1 MSVEIIT
8 QSLEAQRQQL
18 LAEFEAERT
27 NHQRVLRD
35 YDRLE
40 QRYQNL
46 QDELEIEKLSP
57 APRRVSGE
65 AHMGFDGLIS
75 ASSSG
80 SSQNILLQDL
90 YIVFQCFVC
99 VHCSWNLPAYSS
111 PKPMLSGT
119 LRSDDGD
126 VCANVKKKKIGFK
139 YQNKNFALAA
149 HFFVHYFTLTAR
161 LRHENALFAK
171 TKRDFFSLSELG
183 FGS

>member
-1 MSVEIIT
+1 
-8 QSLEAQRQQL
+8 
-18 LAEFEAERT
+18 
-27 NHQRVLRD
+27 
-35 YDRLE
+35 
-40 QRYQNL
+40 
-46 QDELEIEKLSP
+46 
-57 APRRVSGE
+57 
-65 AHMGFDGLIS
+65 MGFDGLIS

-99 VHCSWNLPAYSS
+99 FHCSWKLPAYSS

-126 VCANVKKKKIGFK
+126 VCANVKKKIGFE

-171 TKRDFFSLSELG
+171 TKRDFFFSFWTWIWFLEFQLQNSSSTFGKVSEWNNRDEDQLN
-183 FGS
+183 